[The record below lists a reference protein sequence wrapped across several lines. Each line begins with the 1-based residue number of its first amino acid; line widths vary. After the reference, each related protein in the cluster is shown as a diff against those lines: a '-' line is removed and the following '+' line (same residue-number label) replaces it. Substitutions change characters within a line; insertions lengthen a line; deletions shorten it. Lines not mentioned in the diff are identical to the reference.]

1 MPEVAN
7 ALRRVTAEL
16 HRDVETGRRPSALD
30 AADLIDILLTVA
42 DELDP
47 FTPRPKLA
55 GWTEA

>member
-7 ALRRVTAEL
+7 ALRRVTAAL
-16 HRDVETGRRPSALD
+16 HEDLEAGRRPSALD
-30 AADLIDILLTVA
+30 AADLIDILLNVA

-47 FTPRPKLA
+47 FTPRPKLT